1 MYIYAIIIEIKVKE
15 GTAMR
20 RVDFS
25 TVINIIIENCRENMH
40 TKKNR
45 ETAYSQNDLVT
56 DIFID
61 HYESSD
67 HTYYDST
74 SISRWIKGNRPV
86 PAAIVNYYRE
96 NGAESIGDS
105 FQENCLEIVFDKNN
119 LYNELITLVQNDF
132 SLSEEKKSEIL
143 PENISECSDYEICS
157 FIGKVI
163 YAAIDRP
170 FVPADK
176 YMLPTS
182 AITVSECVFGAEV
195 PAPCRYFCGRDTE
208 LNNLHAALQ
217 EYSKIFISGFA
228 GIGKSEFA
236 KTYAKKYKKEY
247 RNILY
252 FNYPG
257 SLKEMITDMD
267 FVGDSDT
274 DDEHTRFTKHIRF
287 LKSLR
292 NDSLIIIDNFNVA
305 SDSFLSTLINY
316 SCKMI
321 FTTRSNIDCGYIFN
335 LDVIENTDELYQLV
349 SKYYSYAD
357 ENEAVI
363 NELIEAVHHHT
374 LSVEMIGKL
383 LEKGLHSP
391 EEILEHLRQNSADPE
406 SADKIKI
413 SKDGVNTKETY
424 YNHIRS
430 LFSLYLLDDN
440 YQSIMR
446 NMIFFDEVRI
456 RYFAKLLELND
467 TNGINELCELGFI
480 KNDYADL
487 VSLHPM
493 IRDVVLL
500 DLKPSFENCGT
511 FIANLKC
518 KLQIIGYEL
527 PDSAII
533 ISSIRNVMKY
543 IGNTDNSSY
552 LKFLED
558 AYIFLDNYH
567 EYDFMENII
576 SETEKL
582 LDDDKLGTDNNRALL
597 LNNKAMLPMNR
608 NKKIAHSISLMNKA
622 LSMCDKSKNPVLFA
636 NINMNL
642 GILYI
647 ENNEIERGLEFM
659 DKAYLFIKL
668 CRAYNDDFIT
678 IARNYATTL
687 SENMRV
693 TKALDVLLE
702 CEFATEGC
710 SSNNHARLIYDIGT
724 AYLMTHNYSLA
735 IKKYNLA
742 FAEFSILG
750 CYEELT
756 ARKISAAQLMQK
768 CGYEYPKEW
777 ESDYLE

>member
-1 MYIYAIIIEIKVKE
+1 
-15 GTAMR
+15 MR
-20 RVDFS
+20 RVDFN

-45 ETAYSQNDLVT
+45 ESAYSQLDLVCDMFFDFYT
-56 DIFID
+56 ECDEACFD
-61 HYESSD
+61 NSSV
-67 HTYYDST
+67 
-74 SISRWIKGNRPV
+74 SRWIKGNRPV
-86 PAAIVNYYRE
+86 PAVIVNYYRE
-96 NGAESIGDS
+96 NESDSIGDY
-105 FQENCLEIVFDKNN
+105 FQENCLKIVFDKVK
-119 LYNELITLVQNDF
+119 LFNELITLVQNDYT
-132 SLSEEKKSEIL
+132 LSEEKKSEIL
-143 PENISECSDYEICS
+143 PANINDFSDYEICA

-163 YAAIDRP
+163 FAAIDRP

-176 YMLPTS
+176 PILSTA
-182 AITVSECVFGAEV
+182 AITVSEYVFSAEV
-195 PAPCRYFCGRDTE
+195 PVPCRYFCGRDNE
-208 LNNLHAALQ
+208 LEELYSVLQ
-217 EYSKIFISGFA
+217 EHNKIFISGFA

-236 KTYAKKYKKEY
+236 KAYAKKFKQEYK
-247 RNILY
+247 NVLY
-252 FNYPG
+252 FNYSG

-267 FVGDSDT
+267 FVGDSNT

-292 NDSLIIIDNFNVA
+292 SDSLIIIDNFNLT

-316 SCKMI
+316 GCKML

-335 LDVIENTDELYQLV
+335 LDVIGNSDELYQLV

-357 ENEAVI
+357 ENKAVI
-363 NELIEAVHHHT
+363 NELIETVHHHT
-374 LSVEMIGKL
+374 LSVEMIAKL
-383 LEKGLHSP
+383 LEKGLHTP
-391 EEILEHLRQNSADPE
+391 DDVLEHLKENSADPE

-413 SKDGVNTKETY
+413 SKDGISAKETY

-430 LFSLYLLDDN
+430 LFSLYLLNDD

-446 NMIFFDEVRI
+446 NMIFFDEIRI
-456 RYFAKLLELND
+456 RYFAKLLDLSD

-480 KNDYADL
+480 KNSHADL

-500 DLKPSFENCGT
+500 DLKPTFENCDT
-511 FIANLKC
+511 LITNLKN
-518 KLQIIGYEL
+518 KLQIIGIEL

-543 IGNTDNSSY
+543 LGSTDSSSY
-552 LKFLED
+552 LNFLET

-567 EYDFMENII
+567 EYDFMETII

-608 NKKIAHSISLMNKA
+608 NEKLAHSISLMNKA
-622 LSMCDKSKNPVLFA
+622 LSMCDEKSNPVLFA

-647 ENNEIERGLEFM
+647 ENKETKRGLEFM

-668 CRAYNDDFIT
+668 CRAYNDDFIS
-678 IARNYATTL
+678 IARNYAATL
-687 SENMRV
+687 CENMRV
-693 TKALDVLLE
+693 NKALDVLTE
-702 CEFATEGC
+702 CEFATEEC
-710 SSNNHARLIYDIGT
+710 CSNNHAALLFDLGA
-724 AYLMTHNYSLA
+724 AYILSENYPLA
-735 IKKYNLA
+735 VKKYNLA
-742 FAEFSILG
+742 FAEYSAHG
-750 CYEELT
+750 CTDELT
-756 ARKISAAQLMQK
+756 ARKIAAAQQMQRY
-768 CGYEYPKEW
+768 GFDYPKEW
-777 ESDYLE
+777 KTDYLERS

>member
-1 MYIYAIIIEIKVKE
+1 
-15 GTAMR
+15 MR
-20 RVDFS
+20 IVDFS

-40 TKKNR
+40 TAKDR
-45 ETAYSQNDLVT
+45 ERAYSQFDLVC
-56 DIFID
+56 DVF
-61 HYESSD
+61 
-67 HTYYDST
+67 YYFYTECEDSCLDNST
-74 SISRWIKGNRPV
+74 VSRWIKGNRPV

-105 FQENCLEIVFDKNN
+105 FQENCLKIVFDKVK
-119 LYNELITLVQNDF
+119 LFNELITLVQNDYT
-132 SLSEEKKSEIL
+132 LSEEKKNEIL
-143 PENISECSDYEICS
+143 PTNINDYSDYEICS

-163 YAAIDRP
+163 FAAIDRP
-170 FVPADK
+170 FVSADK
-176 YMLPTS
+176 PMLPTS
-182 AITVSECVFGAEV
+182 AITVSEYVFGAEV

-208 LNNLHAALQ
+208 LDELHTALQ
-217 EYSKIFISGFA
+217 EHSKIFISGFA

-236 KTYAKKYKKEY
+236 KEYAKKYKKEY
-247 RNILY
+247 KNVLY

-257 SLKEMITDMD
+257 SLKEMITDME
-267 FVGDSDT
+267 FVGDNIS

-292 NDSLIIIDNFNVA
+292 SDSLIIIDNFNVA

-316 SCKMI
+316 GCKML

-335 LDVIENTDELYQLV
+335 LDVIGNSDELYQLV

-357 ENEAVI
+357 ESKAVI
-363 NELIEAVHHHT
+363 NKLIEAVHHHT

-430 LFSLYLLDDN
+430 LFSLYLLNDD

-456 RYFAKLLELND
+456 RYFAKMLELND
-467 TNGINELCELGFI
+467 TNGIIELCELGFI
-480 KNDYADL
+480 RNDHADL
-487 VSLHPM
+487 ISLHPM
-493 IRDVVLL
+493 IRDVVSL
-500 DLKPSFENCGT
+500 DLKPSFENCDT
-511 FIANLKC
+511 LITNLKN

-533 ISSIRNVMKY
+533 ISSIRNVMKF
-543 IGNTDNSSY
+543 IGSTDSISY
-552 LKFLED
+552 LNFLEA

-567 EYDFMENII
+567 EYDFMEIII

-597 LNNKAMLPMNR
+597 LNNKAMLPANR
-608 NKKIAHSISLMNKA
+608 NDKLAKSISMMNKA
-622 LSMCDKSKNPVLFA
+622 LSMCDEKSNPVLFA

-647 ENNEIERGLEFM
+647 ENKETERGLEFM

-668 CRAYNDDFIT
+668 CRAYNDDFIS
-678 IARNYATTL
+678 IARNYAATL
-687 SENMRV
+687 SANAKV
-693 TKALDVLLE
+693 NKALDILLE

-710 SSNNHARLIYDIGT
+710 SSNNHAALLFDLGAAHILSG
-724 AYLMTHNYSLA
+724 NYPLA
-735 IKKYNLA
+735 VKKYNLA
-742 FAEFSILG
+742 FAEYSALG
-750 CYEELT
+750 CTDELT
-756 ARKISAAQLMQK
+756 ARKISAAKQMQRN
-768 CGYEYPKEW
+768 GYAYPKEW
-777 ESDYLE
+777 ETAYLE